1 MGFPRALGPLV
12 EAALPACAGL
22 NAFFGSLLILSELRF
37 EFYHLYS
44 PATMAPTLISAE
56 ADFYVWLALAL
67 PVLLAFASFSLRRAV
82 PRKVLL
88 ALALL
93 EAALL
98 PLPLVGLRKSFLA
111 LTLFGLS
118 FAALTPLGRKR
129 GALKVLPLFASPPL
143 ALLASIEA
151 SSIAFTLT
159 GLRGFY
165 PLPVGLERR
174 IAGLSV
180 QLFYAL
186 YPLTLPLL
194 LALLSFWAW
203 GPLASPLLRR
213 ARFNPAP
220 SRLAAPTLIA
230 STASAAFLAYL
241 PYLVRAGFV
250 GVDARWYL
258 EALSRVE
265 GSGGVL
271 ELVKRE
277 PRGVYLALLWAMT
290 LLGLPKEAAVKLGP
304 AALSALHALAV
315 FLLLN
320 SVTENKLLS
329 ALSSFFAGLSFP
341 ATVGM
346 YAGIYANWLSLS
358 MALVA
363 ASALMNSVK
372 KASKPSLGL
381 AALFSFLSL
390 ASHAWTGGVILA
402 VFAVYGFL
410 ALLSLARKKPAV
422 GEEAREVWHALTLV
436 AAVVALIALT
446 LALVGR
452 SGLAA
457 ALQSGGQLLRSMSP
471 LNAPSFLESLRF
483 TLKFYV
489 GGFFAAPS
497 FLLLALLAAPVLSA
511 RKPPLRLFAAWL
523 LVGAFLLPVSGEWLK
538 WRILH
543 LMPLQAL
550 SGLGFAFLLGSLRT
564 EGASSKLLGA
574 ALASAILLQS
584 LNYALRCALF
594 IPEY

>member
-1 MGFPRALGPLV
+1 MGLPRGLKPLL
-12 EAALPACAGL
+12 ESALPACAGL
-22 NAFFGSLLILSELRF
+22 NAFFGILLILSELRF
-37 EFYHLYS
+37 EFYHFYS

-56 ADFYVWLALAL
+56 ADFYAWLVLAFPILLAL
-67 PVLLAFASFSLRRAV
+67 LLLGRAV
-82 PRKVLL
+82 PRKALF

-98 PLPLVGLRKSFLA
+98 PLPFAGFKKSFLA
-111 LTLFGLS
+111 LTLFGVS
-118 FAALTPLGRKR
+118 FAALTPLGRRR
-129 GALKVLPLFASPPL
+129 GPSRVLSLFASPPL

-151 SSIAFTLT
+151 SSIAFALM

-165 PLPVGLERR
+165 PFSAGLERR

-203 GPLASPLLRR
+203 APLASPLLRR
-213 ARFNPAP
+213 ARFNPPAS
-220 SRLAAPTLIA
+220 SRLAAPTLLA
-230 STASAAFLAYL
+230 SMASAALLAHL

-265 GSGGVL
+265 GPGGVL
-271 ELVKRE
+271 ALVKRE

-290 LLGLPKEAAVKLGP
+290 LLGLSKEAAVKLGP
-304 AALSALHALAV
+304 AALTALHALSA

-358 MALVA
+358 MAFMA
-363 ASALMNSVK
+363 AAALINSVK

-381 AALFSFLSL
+381 AVAFSFLSL

-402 VFAVYGFL
+402 AFAVYGFL
-410 ALLSLARKKPAV
+410 ALLSLARKKLAV

-436 AAVVALIALT
+436 AAAVALVALT
-446 LALVGR
+446 LALIGP

-457 ALQSGGQLLRSMSP
+457 ALQSGGQLLRSTSP
-471 LNAPSFLESLRF
+471 LNAFSFLESLRF
-483 TLKFYV
+483 ALKFYV
-489 GGFFAAPS
+489 GGFFAAPN
-497 FLLLALLAAPVLSA
+497 FLLLALLAAPILSA
-511 RKPPLRLFAAWL
+511 RRPPLRLFRAWL
-523 LVGAFLLPVSGEWLK
+523 LVGAFLLLVSGEWLK
-538 WRILH
+538 WRILYV
-543 LMPLQAL
+543 MPFQAL
-550 SGLGFAFLLGSLRT
+550 SGLGFAFLIGSLRG
-564 EGASSKLLGA
+564 EGAPSKLLMA
-574 ALASAILLQS
+574 ALTSAILLQS
-584 LNYALRCALF
+584 FNYALRCALF